1 MPASFAN
8 SSNSDGVAL
17 SVDGVNWFRIVSL
30 TGVDS
35 TTSYTLKTFNL
46 SAIAAANNITLTS
59 DTRSRFQQYDDF
71 PIGLGDGMAFDDIR
85 IVDVVAPTVTGV
97 YVRGTTWNTNFLN
110 FLSSSGVGDATLGYR
125 LDATAHADELPW
137 TNLNRI
143 SVKFSEDVTLATAA
157 AFRVFGVN
165 VSEYTGAFTYDPA
178 TFTATW
184 SLSAG
189 SFAND
194 KLLLRLDDALVA
206 DVNGNALDG
215 EWTNPTPPATGGAD
229 SFPSG
234 DGTAGGDLG
243 FRLNVLPG
251 DTSRNGIVQSADAL
265 PIQAALLTVPGQA
278 GYTIFRDVNGNG
290 ILQAND
296 FLAVQARLL
305 TSLPGGEPAALA

>member
-1 MPASFAN
+1 MTAS
-8 SSNSDGVAL
+8 AL
-17 SVDGVNWFRIVSL
+17 ADDNYDFTATVQDAAGNE
-30 TGVDS
+30 
-35 TTSYTLKTFNL
+35 
-46 SAIAAANNITLTS
+46 SAPSAALNVTIET
-59 DTRSRFQQYDDF
+59 
-71 PIGLGDGMAFDDIR
+71 
-85 IVDVVAPTVTGV
+85 VAPTVTGV
-97 YVRGTTWNTNFLN
+97 YVRGTGWNTNFLN

-184 SLSAG
+184 TLSSG

-305 TSLPGGEPAALA
+305 TSLPGGEPVALA